1 MPIRRVLI
9 ALGVALALA
18 DASVVT
24 LALPPMLVELDTTV
38 QGVAAVI
45 GVYTLVLTIALL
57 PAAWLRRRVGDRVLG
72 VAGFLVFAVASGL
85 CALPDTLGPLLAL
98 RGVQAVGAAAALVAG
113 FAFLGGGRLWVAAAV
128 FGTAAGPALGGALTE
143 LFDWRA
149 IFVFGLPVAGA
160 AAAAAAMSRAAEPAA
175 AGGVAAPAAVA
186 SPPAPSS
193 PAAGRAGAYA
203 ALAAVSAALTGV
215 LFLLVLLLVSGWSM
229 APLAAAA
236 AVSVLPLA
244 ALAGSRIHGDA
255 ATRAA
260 AGCALVA
267 GGVLALAVLPE
278 ATWAWII
285 APQVLAGLGMG
296 LALPALAGELIPE
309 RTPGEAAGL
318 LSIRHAGITL
328 ALVILAPVAAAQLD
342 DAVLDTRERG
352 ASLILDARL
361 PPLEKIEL
369 AGPLVADLDPA
380 DPRDGLRRALDAQAG
395 RFADDPE
402 ESREYAA
409 LTDRADAMLVEGIGD
424 AFRIPLLIC
433 GGLALLGALVVLP
446 RDGHGRTVVAGVTV
460 AALLLPVV
468 HFVIAPGVGPERVE
482 IADPCEPRTLP
493 GTGGIEGFLQ
503 DAALKALDDAAC
515 RFGSSREELA
525 LALADEA
532 EARAYER
539 KFGVDPRSTGGL
551 LDVLGINPG

>member
-1 MPIRRVLI
+1 MLRRVLI
-9 ALGVALALA
+9 AIGVALALA

-24 LALPPMLVELDTTV
+24 LALPPILIELDTTV
-38 QGVAAVI
+38 EGVAAVI
-45 GVYTLVLTIALL
+45 GVYTLVLAVGL
-57 PAAWLRRRVGDRVLG
+57 PLAAWLRRVVSDRVLG
-72 VAGFLVFAVASGL
+72 VAGFALFGVASGL
-85 CALPDTLGPLLAL
+85 CAVPDTIGPVLAL
-98 RGVQAVGAAAALVAG
+98 RGLQAAGAAAALVAG

-128 FGTAAGPALGGALTE
+128 FGTAAGPALGGTLTE
-143 LFDWRA
+143 AFDWRA
-149 IFVFGLPVAGA
+149 IFVLGAPVGA
-160 AAAAAAMSRAAEPAA
+160 AAAAAVAVSRTAEPVIAAEPAT
-175 AGGVAAPAAVA
+175 APG
-186 SPPAPSS
+186 PS
-193 PAAGRAGAYA
+193 RVGAYA
-203 ALAAVSAALTGV
+203 SLAAVSAALTGV
-215 LFLLVLLLVSGWSM
+215 LFLLVLLLVSGWSV
-229 APLAAAA
+229 APLGAAA

-244 ALAGSRIHGDA
+244 ALAGSRIRGPA

-260 AGCALVA
+260 AGCALVG

-278 ATWAWII
+278 ATIAWIMG
-285 APQVLAGLGMG
+285 PQVLAGVGMG
-296 LALPALAGELIPE
+296 LALPALAGELLPE
-309 RTPGEAAGL
+309 RTPGEAAEL
-318 LSIRHAGITL
+318 LSIRHAGITV
-328 ALVILAPVAAAQLD
+328 ALVILAPIAAAQLD
-342 DAVLDTRERG
+342 DAVIETRERG
-352 ASLILDARL
+352 AALILDARL

-402 ESREYAA
+402 ESEEYAA

-446 RDGHGRTVVAGVTV
+446 RDGHGRTVVAGV
-460 AALLLPVV
+460 AAGALLLPAV
-468 HFVIAPGVGPERVE
+468 HLAVAPQIGPDRVE
-482 IADPCEPRTLP
+482 IADPCTPRALP

-525 LALADEA
+525 LALADPA

-539 KFGVDPRSTGGL
+539 EFGVDPRSAGGL
-551 LDVLGINPG
+551 LDVIGINPG

>member
-1 MPIRRVLI
+1 MLRRVLI
-9 ALGVALALA
+9 AIGVALALA

-24 LALPPMLVELDTTV
+24 LALPPILIELDTTV
-38 QGVAAVI
+38 EGVAAVI
-45 GVYTLVLTIALL
+45 GVYTLVLAVGL
-57 PAAWLRRRVGDRVLG
+57 PLAAWLRRVVSDRVLG
-72 VAGFLVFAVASGL
+72 VAGFALFGVASGL
-85 CALPDTLGPLLAL
+85 CAVPDTIGPVLAL
-98 RGVQAVGAAAALVAG
+98 RGLQAAGAAAALVAG

-143 LFDWRA
+143 AFDWRA
-149 IFVFGLPVAGA
+149 IFVLGAPVGA
-160 AAAAAAMSRAAEPAA
+160 AAAAAVAVSRTAEPVIAAEPAT
-175 AGGVAAPAAVA
+175 APG
-186 SPPAPSS
+186 PS
-193 PAAGRAGAYA
+193 RVGAYA
-203 ALAAVSAALTGV
+203 SLAAVSAALTGV
-215 LFLLVLLLVSGWSM
+215 LFLLVLLLVSGWSV
-229 APLAAAA
+229 APLGAAA

-244 ALAGSRIHGDA
+244 ALAGSRIRGPA

-260 AGCALVA
+260 AGCALVG

-278 ATWAWII
+278 ATIAWIMG
-285 APQVLAGLGMG
+285 PQVLAGVGMG
-296 LALPALAGELIPE
+296 LALPALAGELLPE
-309 RTPGEAAGL
+309 RTPGEAAEL
-318 LSIRHAGITL
+318 LSIRHAGITV
-328 ALVILAPVAAAQLD
+328 ALVILAPIAAAQLD
-342 DAVLDTRERG
+342 DAVIETRERG
-352 ASLILDARL
+352 AALILDARL

-402 ESREYAA
+402 ESEEYAA

-446 RDGHGRTVVAGVTV
+446 RDGHGRTVVAGV
-460 AALLLPVV
+460 AAGALLLPAV
-468 HFVIAPGVGPERVE
+468 HLAVAPQIGPDRVE
-482 IADPCEPRTLP
+482 IADPCTPRALP

-525 LALADEA
+525 LALADPA

-539 KFGVDPRSTGGL
+539 EFGVDPRSAGGL
-551 LDVLGINPG
+551 LDVIGINPG